1 MDDTSFDRNMII
13 TVRSEFNPDT
23 EINSAG
29 TKSTERELAEIAE
42 IELMYLSAEIWLA
55 LARDPIPKPIAD
67 HLDALNAL
75 LRGVQEST
83 RANLRGAGKHSRDGR
98 RSLA

>member
-1 MDDTSFDRNMII
+1 MII

-75 LRGVQEST
+75 LQG
-83 RANLRGAGKHSRDGR
+83 RAGMNPCEPEGRRKHSRNGR